1 MAQDDV
7 YSDHY
12 LVVSASSY
20 VDVQPSGGVEVV
32 INSIAWD
39 NAGAGNFTL
48 LGNDGSNQTTALSMG
63 VPGGRTG
70 NTGALDERD
79 FNLVKILITNTN
91 FIRLENSVGAEKHIC
106 YDGFQTK

>member
-12 LVVSASSY
+12 LVVSASSS
-20 VDVQPSGGVEVV
+20 VDVQPSSGVEVV

-39 NAGAGNFTL
+39 GPAGDFTL
-48 LGNDGSNQTTALSMG
+48 LGNDGSSQTTALSVG

-70 NTGALDERD
+70 NTSALGERG
-79 FNLVKILITNTN
+79 FWLVKILITNTN
-91 FIRLENSVGAEKHIC
+91 FIRLASGSGSDEHIA